1 MTQHLH
7 LPVLNALRSLIHTYA
22 LTLQER
28 EQVQLQTSV
37 ISAEIEKILMSDRYF
52 PEKAEAL
59 DQALTQE
66 PFSALREYCFDLL
79 MVNFLA
85 AEAGQMDEDYL
96 ESDEWRQIE
105 EKTIHRG
112 TELLS
117 LLLYLNESLED
128 DVEISLHDFLTEF
141 LLADEDEFQD
151 EHHIYESIITNQHLL
166 EGDLDE
172 MISAW
177 KEIGDD
183 SEIADLFI
191 PMLIFFADPETDGK
205 EEIAELKQIKELPA
219 QQVAVLQAVYT
230 FKNSFHSSIELN
242 AN

>member
-7 LPVLNALRSLIHTYA
+7 VPVLNALRTLMLTYA
-22 LTLQER
+22 SALQKR
-28 EQVQLQTSV
+28 GHTPVDTSQLISQV
-37 ISAEIEKILMSDRYF
+37 EHILLSDRLF
-52 PEKAEAL
+52 LDKVNAL
-59 DQALTQE
+59 DQAINTPAFAPLK
-66 PFSALREYCFDLL
+66 EYCFDLL

-85 AEAGQMDEDYL
+85 AEAEKMDEDYL
-96 ESDEWRQIE
+96 ESEEWRSIE
-105 EKTIHRG
+105 EKTILRG

-128 DVEISLHDFLTEF
+128 DVEITLHDFLTEF

-166 EGDLDE
+166 EAELDE
-172 MISAW
+172 MIETW
-177 KEIGDD
+177 KQIKDD
-183 SEIADLFI
+183 SDIADLFI

-205 EEIAELKQIKELPA
+205 EEMEELMRIEEIPA
-219 QQVAVLQAVYT
+219 IQVAILQAIYT
-230 FKNSFHSSIELN
+230 FKNSFNSSIEIN